1 MTLRARATAISVRAC
16 AVGGLLGALLAGP
29 VLGAAPTTSP
39 NTSPNTTAANA
50 PNTAPTTTS
59 TAEPS
64 AKPIAEQ
71 LTGLE
76 LAGRAQ
82 PTDAAARLGAL
93 LHLLPAGTPE
103 QVRALAMRGMLQA
116 ARHDADGVQATLRT
130 LAALGSGTPLAAAA
144 TALVRAAQARDV
156 GPLRRADGLA
166 AEALVLMP
174 ADAPAALR
182 WQLLTL
188 HARIKQDRAEFD
200 EALRLNHQAQAL
212 ADKLGDAWRRSET
225 RSAQAYMLLL
235 AGQAEPGAAANQE
248 ALALA
253 RAAADE
259 LALAR
264 ALAVESLFRAEAG
277 DVAGELLAMQASIT
291 HARRA
296 GSREVAV
303 LGLANLSDHYLKRAD
318 FDTALKL
325 AREALPLARE
335 LGDRNAETVALAN
348 IGLSLISKRQPE
360 EGLRY
365 TREAMAL
372 DERVGAF
379 DGMARFEGEIGSYL
393 ERAGYLREA
402 VTAYRHQR
410 KLADEV
416 SRRDQQQAILELQE
430 GQDHERRQRELELL
444 QRENALQQARLLNQT
459 LTQRLWAAAALAA
472 LLLVAVAGLLLH
484 RLRRHNVALKA
495 GNALLRTISE
505 HDALTGLA
513 NRHHLHRVRQAAPGG
528 AAAPVEGSLLLI
540 DIDHFKRINDRHG
553 HAAGDTVLVEIA
565 CRLRSALRDGDLIV
579 RWGGEEFLVVAHA
592 LSQVQL
598 EALAQRLL
606 CAVADWPVAL
616 GGAAAD
622 INLTGAT
629 VAVTASVGYASFPT
643 QPTGLAVSWD
653 RALALV
659 DTALYLAKAHGRNL
673 AYGVWQLHARD
684 EADLIEISHGLEA
697 AWRAGRVQLTA
708 SRGPGD
714 SDRRAPPAPPPP
726 PAPPEP
732 PPQPAAPGQGEP
744 PRLAT
749 TR

>member
-1 MTLRARATAISVRAC
+1 MTLRARATAISARAG
-16 AVGGLLGALLAGP
+16 AMTGLLLALALGPAWATGPMPGPPPTAG
-29 VLGAAPTTSP
+29 
-39 NTSPNTTAANA
+39 
-50 PNTAPTTTS
+50 
-59 TAEPS
+59 
-64 AKPIAEQ
+64 PIAEQ
-71 LTGLE
+71 LAALE
-76 LAGRAQ
+76 SAGRAQ
-82 PTDAAARLGAL
+82 PADVAVRLGAL
-93 LHLLPAGTPE
+93 LRQLPAGTPQ
-103 QVRALAMRGMLQA
+103 QVQALAMRGMLQA
-116 ARHDADGVQATLRT
+116 ARHDADGVDTTLH
-130 LAALGSGTPLAAAA
+130 ALGPPSPGAPLAAAA
-144 TALVRAAQARDV
+144 AALVRAARAQDV
-156 GPLRRADGLA
+156 GPLRHADRLA
-166 AEALVLMP
+166 AEAQAVMP
-174 ADAPAALR
+174 AGAPSALR

-188 HARIKQDRAEFD
+188 HARIKQGRAEFD
-200 EALRLNHQAQAL
+200 EALRLHHQAL
-212 ADKLGDAWRRSET
+212 ALADTLGHAWRRSES
-225 RSAQAYMLLL
+225 RSSLAYTLLL

-253 RAAADE
+253 RAAADDV
-259 LALAR
+259 ALVR
-264 ALAVESLFRAEAG
+264 ALTVEAFFRAEAG
-277 DVAGELLAMQASIT
+277 DAAGELLAMQASIG

-296 GSREVAV
+296 GARELAV
-303 LGLANLSDHYLKRAD
+303 LGLANLADHYLKRTD
-318 FDTALKL
+318 FDTALRL
-325 AREALPLARE
+325 SREALPLARA
-335 LGDRNAETVALAN
+335 LGDRSAETVALAN

-360 EGLRY
+360 AGLRY

-372 DERVGAF
+372 EARVGAI
-379 DGMARFEGEIGSYL
+379 DSMARFEGEIGSYL

-402 VTAYRHQR
+402 VAAYQR
-410 KLADEV
+410 QRTLADEV

-472 LLLVAVAGLLLH
+472 LLLVAVAGLLLL
-484 RLRRHNVALKA
+484 RLRRHNLALKE
-495 GNALLRTISE
+495 GNALLRTIGE

-528 AAAPVEGSLLLI
+528 AAAPFEGSLLLI
-540 DIDHFKRINDRHG
+540 DIDHFKRINDHHG
-553 HAAGDTVLVEIA
+553 HAAGDTVLVETA
-565 CRLRSALRDGDLIV
+565 RRLRTTLRDGDLIV

-606 CAVADWPVAL
+606 CAVADKPVPL
-616 GGAAAD
+616 DGAAAG
-622 INLTGAT
+622 TT
-629 VAVTASVGYASFPT
+629 VAVTASIGYASFPT

-714 SDRRAPPAPPPP
+714 ADRRAPPAASP
-726 PAPPEP
+726 PPEP
-732 PPQPAAPGQGEP
+732 PPQPAAAGQDEP
-744 PRLAT
+744 PRLAA